1 MRLGLTE
8 IDWLMKN
15 KNLTKQITLC
25 GIFAALAVVFLLIGG
40 MTVLDLSVLC
50 VCALMTM
57 LLVVEAG
64 VKMTWIYAAVTGVL
78 ALIFLPNKLYAIEY
92 IIFSAVYPMVKLAFE
107 RLPQLMAWPLKIS
120 FLDTMLLICIVL
132 GQKVFLLGDEYYAL
146 TAGTVLAGTLFF
158 VLFDMALTACI
169 TVYLVK
175 LRKKLGLK

>member
-1 MRLGLTE
+1 
-8 IDWLMKN
+8 MKN
-15 KNLTKQITLC
+15 KNFTRQISLC
-25 GIFAALAVVFLLIGG
+25 GIFAALSVVFLLIGG
-40 MTVLDLSVLC
+40 MTVLDLSVLA

-92 IIFSAVYPMVKLAFE
+92 IVFSAVYPLAKLAFE
-107 RLPQLMAWPLKIS
+107 RQRQIIAWPLKLS
-120 FLDTMLLICIVL
+120 FLDSMLMLVIIL
-132 GQKVFLLGDEYYAL
+132 GQKVFLLGDEFYSL
-146 TAGTVLAGTLFF
+146 NMITMILGTLFF
-158 VLFDMALTACI
+158 IVFDMALTACI